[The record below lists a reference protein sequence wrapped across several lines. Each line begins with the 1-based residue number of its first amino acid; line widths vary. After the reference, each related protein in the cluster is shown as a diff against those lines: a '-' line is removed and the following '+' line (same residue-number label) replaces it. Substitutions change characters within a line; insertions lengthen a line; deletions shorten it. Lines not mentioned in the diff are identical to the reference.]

1 MFRAKRIWGL
11 WGVVAVGSCLAP
23 LSMAQLAP
31 AGADGPATRW
41 VATWS
46 SAPIAPGPTTI
57 DAIFGNDHSRAF
69 ENQTIRHIVHTSVGG
84 KRVRI
89 RLSNAFGFE
98 PLRIGAAQVALRR
111 VDASI
116 VPATNRR
123 LTFSGQAS
131 ILVPAGAVAV
141 SDSVELDVRGSS
153 DLAVSIYLP
162 TLTEPATY
170 HEVTFQTSYVTGP
183 GNFVGAADL
192 PGATPTTSTF
202 YLSLVEVLPS
212 ESIGTVVALGDSIT
226 QGGGSSLDANRSWP
240 ELLSARLNPVPH
252 RPRLSVVN
260 QGVGCG
266 RLLFDICGQGGA
278 ARFDRD
284 VLAVTGV
291 RHVIV
296 ALGLNDL
303 MIPSILPLFGKPE
316 FAAETVSAADIITGL
331 HQLTLR
337 ARARNI
343 RVFGATITPNGSS
356 TVPGAFTPEIEAKRQ
371 AVNRWI
377 RTGGAFDGVI
387 DFDAAVRD
395 PGDPTRM
402 LAVLDA
408 DGIHPNDAGHAAM
421 ANAIN
426 LSMFF

>member
-1 MFRAKRIWGL
+1 MKRISGL
-11 WGVVAVGSCLAP
+11 FAAVAIGSCLAS
-23 LSMAQLAP
+23 LSMAQPAP
-31 AGADGPATRW
+31 AGTERVPNRW

-46 SAPIAPGPTTI
+46 SAPIAPGRTTI
-57 DAIFGNDHSRAF
+57 DAIFGNDHSRSF

-84 KRVRI
+84 KRVRV

-98 PLRIGAAQVALRR
+98 PLRVGAAQVALRR
-111 VDASI
+111 ADAAIFPS
-116 VPATNRR
+116 TNRR
-123 LTFSGQAS
+123 LTFSGQGS
-131 ILVPAGAVAV
+131 ILIPAGAVAV
-141 SDSVELDVRGSS
+141 SDSVELDVPGAG

-162 TLTEPATY
+162 ALTEEATF
-170 HEVTFQTSYVTGP
+170 HEVTLQTSYVTGP

-202 YLSLVEVLPS
+202 YLTAVEVLPS
-212 ESIGTVVALGDSIT
+212 ESIGTLVALGDSIT
-226 QGGGSSLDANRSWP
+226 LGAGSSLDQNRSWLA
-240 ELLSARLNPVPH
+240 LLSARLNPVPH

-266 RLLFDICGQGGA
+266 RLLFDICGPGGA

-303 MIPSILPLFGKPE
+303 MIPSILPLFGE
-316 FAAETVSAADIITGL
+316 TDFAAETVSAADIITGL

-337 ARARNI
+337 ARAQSLRI
-343 RVFGATITPNGSS
+343 YGATITPNGSS
-356 TVPGAFTPEIEAKRQ
+356 TVPGAFTPEIEARRQ

-377 RTGGAFDGVI
+377 RTSGAFDGVI

-402 LAVLDA
+402 LAALDA

-421 ANAIN
+421 ANAISV
-426 LSMFF
+426 SMFF

>member
-1 MFRAKRIWGL
+1 MKRIWGL
-11 WGVVAVGSCLAP
+11 LAVVAVGSCLAP

-31 AGADGPATRW
+31 AGAEGQATRW

-46 SAPIAPGPTTI
+46 SAPIAPGRTTI
-57 DAIFGNDHSRAF
+57 DAIFGRDHSRAF
-69 ENQTIRHIVHTSVGG
+69 ENQTIRHVVHTSVGG

-98 PLRIGAAQVALRR
+98 PLRIGAAQVAVRR
-111 VDASI
+111 ADASI
-116 VPATNRR
+116 FPSTNRR
-123 LTFSGQAS
+123 VTFSGQGS

-141 SDSVELDVRGSS
+141 SDSVDLDVPAAG
-153 DLAVSIYLP
+153 DLAVSIFLP
-162 TLTEPATY
+162 GPTEQATF
-170 HEVTFQTSYVTGP
+170 HEVTQQTSYVTGA

-192 PGATPTTSTF
+192 PGAEATTSTF
-202 YLSLVEVLPS
+202 YLTVVEVLPS
-212 ESIGTVVALGDSIT
+212 ESVGTLVAFGDSIT
-226 QGGGSSLDANRSWP
+226 QGGGSSLDENRSWP
-240 ELLSARLNPVPH
+240 EVLSARLNPVPH

-266 RLLFDICGQGGA
+266 RLLFDICGPGGA

-303 MIPSILPLFGKPE
+303 MIPSILPLFGE
-316 FAAETVSAADIITGL
+316 TDFAAETVSAADIITGL

-337 ARARNI
+337 ARARNL
-343 RVFGATITPNGSS
+343 RVYGATITPNGSS

-377 RTGGAFDGVI
+377 RTGGAFDAVI
-387 DFDAAVRD
+387 DFDAVVRD
-395 PGDPTRM
+395 PADPTRM
-402 LAVLDA
+402 LALLDD
-408 DGIHPNDAGHAAM
+408 DGVHPNDAGHAAM

-426 LSMFF
+426 LSIFF